1 MAKSLSSFLSL
12 PLKIR
17 RKLSRMIPIRTR
29 PLTRKAVI
37 RVRLMEMMLDP
48 QISLFKAIVCD

>member
-29 PLTRKAVI
+29 PLTRKEVI
-37 RVRLMEMMLDP
+37 RVRLMVMMLDP
-48 QISLFKAIVCD
+48 QISLFKVIVCD

>member
-29 PLTRKAVI
+29 PLTRKAGI